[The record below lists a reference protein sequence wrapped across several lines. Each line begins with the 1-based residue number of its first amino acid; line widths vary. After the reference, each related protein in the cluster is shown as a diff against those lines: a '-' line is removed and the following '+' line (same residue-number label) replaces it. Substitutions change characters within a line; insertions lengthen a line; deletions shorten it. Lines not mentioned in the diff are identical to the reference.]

1 MALPNT
7 NAWWAADKTEG
18 LKARIA
24 QIQRINDPTTNADEI
39 LKASKVLTFILLLFT
54 GLLGGLSY
62 YKNFSGA
69 FPAEAAIFMALS
81 LTFVIEWGKNYAT
94 LWTLRIPFFRGF
106 GHLISRP
113 ENTFVWV
120 GLLCIGAATFYM
132 SVYNSTVGG
141 RQLATMLSHE
151 RNTVAF
157 KPDTREIDAQ
167 IASTQKG
174 IEANQAVKWK
184 GTTTYTAQKA
194 IAKQS
199 DALTSLQ
206 RQREA
211 TISAQRADFEKL
223 QGRQEAN
230 TNYTA
235 SLVLASGGWI
245 ELIQALLWLLRV
257 SCEKSLDSRA
267 GSPSPAPSSK
277 PGIGFRQQE
286 QFATARHYSTDDD
299 EHPEELRMPRRPI
312 GFHSASP
319 PPVTITG
326 LPTVPGKNPVEQ
338 CSPKEQP
345 ENSTTTPA
353 TVLAD
358 LKYWEKRARQCFD
371 RYYTQQREEKR
382 MDNKQR
388 CECYLGMLSSVGVLT
403 EVDFKTQHLKI
414 EHPQEYRFEP
424 WSIGQIEANKK
435 ELLRIGKTAYA

>member
-1 MALPNT
+1 MALQS

-18 LKARIA
+18 LKQRIA
-24 QIQRINDPTTNADEI
+24 RIQRINDPTTNADEI

-62 YKNFSGA
+62 YKNFAGA

-81 LTFVIEWGKNYAT
+81 LTFVIEWGKSYAT

-106 GHLISRP
+106 GHLIARP

-120 GLLCIGAATFYM
+120 GLLLIGAATFYM

-157 KPDTREIDAQ
+157 QPDTRAIDAQ

-194 IAKQS
+194 IARQS

-245 ELIQALLWLLRV
+245 EFIQALLWLLRV

-267 GSPSPAPSSK
+267 GAPSPAASPK

-299 EHPEELRMPRRPI
+299 EQPEELRMPRRPI
-312 GFHSASP
+312 GFFKPAP
-319 PPVTITG
+319 IPPVPITG
-326 LPTVPGKNPVEQ
+326 LPTVLGKNTVEQ
-338 CSPKEQP
+338 CAPKEQQQ
-345 ENSTTTPA
+345 NSTTTAA

-358 LKYWEKRARQCFD
+358 VKYWEKRARQCFD

-382 MDNKQR
+382 RDNKQR
-388 CECYLGMLSSVGVLT
+388 CQCYLGMLSSVGVLI
-403 EVDFKTQHLKI
+403 EVDFDTEHLKI
-414 EHPQEYRFEP
+414 EHPEEYRFED
-424 WSIGQIEANKK
+424 WSIGQIEANKR

>member
-1 MALPNT
+1 MALQS
-7 NAWWAADKTEG
+7 NAWWETDKTEG

-24 QIQRINDPTTNADEI
+24 QIQKINDPTTNADEI

-62 YKNFSGA
+62 YKNFSAA
-69 FPAEAAIFMALS
+69 FPAGSAVFMALS
-81 LTFVIEWGKNYAT
+81 LTFVIEWGKNYAF
-94 LWTLRIPFFRGF
+94 LWSLRIPFFRGF
-106 GHLISRP
+106 GHLWQRP
-113 ENTFVWV
+113 ENTFVWL
-120 GLLCIGAATFYM
+120 GLLLIGGATFYM
-132 SVYNSTVGG
+132 SVYNSTIGG

-157 KPDTREIDAQ
+157 QPDTRAIDAQ

-245 ELIQALLWLLRV
+245 EFIQALLWLLRV

-267 GSPSPAPSSK
+267 GAPSPAPSSK

-286 QFATARHYSTDDD
+286 HFATAHYSNDDD
-299 EHPEELRMPRRPI
+299 EQPEEMPRPRRPI
-312 GFHSASP
+312 GFFQPAP
-319 PPVTITG
+319 IPPVPITG
-326 LPTVPGKNPVEQ
+326 LPTVPPENTVKQ
-338 CSPKEQP
+338 CSTEKQYET
-345 ENSTTTPA
+345 EDA
-353 TVLAD
+353 ILAD
-358 LKYWEKRARQCFD
+358 IRYWEMRAKKCFEHSYTQKRAEKRA
-371 RYYTQQREEKR
+371 
-382 MDNKQR
+382 DNRKR
-388 CECYLGMLSSVGVLT
+388 CECFLGMLSAVGVHT
-403 EVDFKTQHLKI
+403 EVCFDTQHLKI
-414 EHPQEYRFEP
+414 EHPNPRKYKFEP
-424 WSIGQIEANKK
+424 WSLDQIRANKR
-435 ELLRIGKTAYA
+435 ELENIGKTAYA